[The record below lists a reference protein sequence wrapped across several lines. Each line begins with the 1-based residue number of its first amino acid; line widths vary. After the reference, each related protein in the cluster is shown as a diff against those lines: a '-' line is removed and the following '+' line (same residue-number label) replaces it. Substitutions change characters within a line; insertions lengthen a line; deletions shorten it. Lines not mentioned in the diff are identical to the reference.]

1 MVQSKWKFTL
11 LMGFTFLGI
20 MVLCFNTFIPRNSV
34 FLLYDAKRVFICS
47 VLLISNLI
55 ILSDRHWRV
64 RITQQFTELSPS
76 VWWVLVIFG
85 IFAAIANFQG
95 IDFWRAQTD
104 YFYFLGL
111 ALLTAFLSIG
121 FESQKVR
128 LYSYFCWISLLLF
141 LSVSVGFW
149 LRVYYQLETNIHT
162 IFGFANARFL
172 NQVQV
177 WLIIPTLYF
186 TLCFR
191 RKRWLY
197 NALRFLLCTH
207 VAIIFALDAR
217 GISIAIITA
226 ILIWAKIDKPLRSQ
240 ILKLLLFSII
250 FGCLLRIVFLA
261 PLPAYLFNDGLWTW
275 PKVRTDSPGRMALW
289 AEAITLSSLLG
300 LGGDGFVCS
309 SKLFGRPHNSALLVL
324 VNWGLI
330 PLLCYGFLLLIT
342 LKTVITTYHRW
353 VRVTGLSVLAGFAYS
368 LVSGVLD
375 SPLSQLLAV
384 ISLAIFWS
392 ACKKH
397 HPVCAS
403 HPSKIKHQY
412 FQYGIVGVLLLS
424 SLLTANKLYLRIT
437 NYPDQEFSV
446 QLKPQFWLGYNCSEP
461 ILFK

>member
-34 FLLYDAKRVFICS
+34 FLLYDTKRVFICS

-76 VWWVLVIFG
+76 VGWVFVIFG

-128 LYSYFCWISLLLF
+128 LYSYFCWITLLLF

-197 NALRFLLCTH
+197 NVLRFLLCTH

-261 PLPAYLFNDGLWTW
+261 P
-275 PKVRTDSPGRMALW
+275 
-289 AEAITLSSLLG
+289 
-300 LGGDGFVCS
+300 
-309 SKLFGRPHNSALLVL
+309 
-324 VNWGLI
+324 
-330 PLLCYGFLLLIT
+330 
-342 LKTVITTYHRW
+342 
-353 VRVTGLSVLAGFAYS
+353 
-368 LVSGVLD
+368 
-375 SPLSQLLAV
+375 
-384 ISLAIFWS
+384 
-392 ACKKH
+392 
-397 HPVCAS
+397 
-403 HPSKIKHQY
+403 
-412 FQYGIVGVLLLS
+412 
-424 SLLTANKLYLRIT
+424 
-437 NYPDQEFSV
+437 
-446 QLKPQFWLGYNCSEP
+446 
-461 ILFK
+461 